1 MNIYISFDMEGIAG
15 IHRFS
20 DEFKRTG
27 AYLEAI
33 HAHLQAVIDG
43 IRQSPKNDEV
53 ETITISDSHGDGK
66 NLDYLTLSKM
76 DERIELVSGYPRN
89 EYMMSGL
96 DRHDI
101 IFFLG
106 YHASGGHHLANM
118 DHAYSTAF
126 HRVSIN
132 GIKCS
137 EAMINQIYAKEKHV
151 PVGLIIGDSGL
162 HSQLILE
169 GYMPYVEYVV
179 TKKSLGHNAVIH
191 RNFQAVRKEIIEKV
205 ALVLDKDFS
214 ALPLGDLTAPYN
226 VTIETNRTL
235 QADKAE
241 MLPGVARLDG
251 YRIGMSYK
259 NGKDLINGLMA
270 LEVLCRK

>member
-1 MNIYISFDMEGIAG
+1 MNIYISFDMEGIGG
-15 IHRFS
+15 IDRFS
-20 DEFKRTG
+20 DEYKAAS
-27 AYLEAI
+27 AYSRAI

-43 IRQSPKNDEV
+43 IQRSPKNDAV
-53 ETITISDSHGDGK
+53 ETITIADSHGDGK
-66 NLDYLTLSKM
+66 NLDHLTLSEM
-76 DERIELVSGYPRN
+76 DERIELISGYPRG

-96 DRHDI
+96 DRHDV

-106 YHASGGHHLANM
+106 YHASSGQHRANM
-118 DHAYSTAF
+118 DHSYSTSF

-137 EAMINQIYAKEKHV
+137 EAMINQIYAKEKHI

-162 HSQLILE
+162 YNQLILE

-179 TKKSLGHNAVIH
+179 TKDSLAHSAVVH
-191 RNFQAVRKEIIEKV
+191 RNFQKVRAEIMEKV

-226 VTIETNRTL
+226 VTIETNTTL
-235 QADKAE
+235 HADMAE
-241 MLPGVARLDG
+241 MLPGTTRLDG
-251 YRIGMSYK
+251 YRIGMSFDS
-259 NGKDLINGLMA
+259 GKDLINGLMS